1 MEAGQCILHVLKVTL
16 LSLDHVR
23 VPELTGN
30 QSTLYTK
37 SQSSCC
43 FRSLGEVLHH
53 SIDMPVVNSQHN
65 HTKYQQRQPSPV
77 EQMQQS
83 EHLTPDSAAERNVV
97 VNKSSSV
104 TDSSQHV
111 ENHIVE
117 EENEFDSIK
126 SSITMLQHVN
136 ILDVQIDVSCCVLH

>member
-1 MEAGQCILHVLKVTL
+1 
-16 LSLDHVR
+16 
-23 VPELTGN
+23 
-30 QSTLYTK
+30 
-37 SQSSCC
+37 
-43 FRSLGEVLHH
+43 
-53 SIDMPVVNSQHN
+53 MPVVNSQHN

-77 EQMQQS
+77 DQMQQS

>member
-1 MEAGQCILHVLKVTL
+1 MYIA
-16 LSLDHVR
+16 
-23 VPELTGN
+23 
-30 QSTLYTK
+30 YTK

-77 EQMQQS
+77 DQMQQS